1 MANDERF
8 ELVIE
13 TKKLS
18 DHIGKL
24 KRKMNR
30 IEEGPEKKKLQ
41 EEIKI
46 LQYQALFC
54 LEKLENLN
62 NQLETD
68 CVDC

>member
-1 MANDERF
+1 MAYDELL

-13 TKKLS
+13 TNKLS
-18 DHIGKL
+18 NHIGKL
-24 KRKMNR
+24 KRQRNR
-30 IEEGPEKKKLQ
+30 LEEGLEKKKLQ

-46 LQYQALFC
+46 LQYQTLFC
-54 LEKLENLN
+54 LEKMENLN